1 MKKIARY
8 KRRGPSTKVLEW
20 KRKNPWFG
28 EDWEK
33 TWDALRIHEQLLEL
47 GIKADS
53 DEYYKELD
61 ARLNAPEIEL
71 TEHQLRL
78 AKELGL
84 DIALRKRGEK

>member
-8 KRRGPSTKVLEW
+8 KRKGPSTKVLEW

-28 EDWEK
+28 EDIDK

-53 DEYYKELD
+53 DEYYRELD
-61 ARLNAPEIEL
+61 ARLNAPKPEL

-84 DIALRKRGEK
+84 DVASGARGEK

>member
-1 MKKIARY
+1 MRKVERY
-8 KRRGPSTKVLEW
+8 KRNTPSTKVLEW

-28 EDWEK
+28 KDIDK
-33 TWDALRIHEQLLEL
+33 TWEALRIHEQLLEL

-53 DEYYKELD
+53 DEYYRELD
-61 ARLNAPEIEL
+61 ARLNAPKPEL

-84 DIALRKRGEK
+84 DIAVRARGEK